1 MKNPHKV
8 LIIFCMKNVFK
19 IAGDKWRFEIQLN
32 GKTIRKT
39 FASKSEAINFRNT
52 FLAARKF
59 DLSFFMSLSGEQIKD
74 IKDALDVLP
83 HGKTLLQSVQKAWE
97 FDSPQYLPDYLDKF
111 LVLKKAKCEAGK
123 LKTAEFAQIKGRITK
138 FRTAFKSFA
147 DATPQALL
155 AFLLARGRNKT
166 VKNWRATISEFFSFC
181 VNREAIS
188 SNPILKIHTDE
199 FIKPEIS
206 AEIGFLSVET
216 ALAFLAFIEQK
227 YPQFARFYALAL
239 FAGIRVEEIPRMK
252 DDYFLYAEKKIVFP
266 AQIGKVK
273 KAWTLENLPEN
284 LWAWLEK
291 YKNTPIIRPS
301 DWVRAYAFKKFNLP
315 KNFARHSFAT
325 YHLSLYLDPRRTSMI
340 TRNSEQMLRDHYWG
354 ALVDKKTAKAYFEIL
369 PTD

>member
-1 MKNPHKV
+1 
-8 LIIFCMKNVFK
+8 MKNVFK
-19 IAGDKWRFEIQLN
+19 IAGDKWRFEIQAN

-83 HGKTLLQSVQKAWE
+83 QGKTLLQSVRKAWE
-97 FDSPQYLPDYLDKF
+97 FDSSQSLHDFLDKF
-111 LVLKKAKCEAGK
+111 LAMKKAKYDAGK
-123 LKTAEFAQIKGRITK
+123 LKFSEFSQIKGRVANFK
-138 FRTAFKSFA
+138 RAFNSFA
-147 DATPQALL
+147 DTTPQALL

-166 VKNWRATISEFFSFC
+166 VRNWRATISEFFSFC
-181 VNREAIS
+181 VNRDAIS
-188 SNPILKIHTDE
+188 SNPILKIHMDE
-199 FIKPEIS
+199 FIKSETPY
-206 AEIGFLSVET
+206 EIGFLSVDT
-216 ALAFLAFIEQK
+216 ARAFFAFVEQK
-227 YPQFARFYALAL
+227 YPQFARFYALAS
-239 FAGIRVEEIPRMK
+239 FAGIRIEEIPRLK
-252 DDYFLYAEKKIVFP
+252 DDYFRYAEKKIVFP
-266 AQIGKVK
+266 ARVGKVF
-273 KAWTLENLPEN
+273 KAWTLEDLPEN

-291 YKNTPIIRPS
+291 YKNTPILRPS
-301 DWVRAYAFKKFNLP
+301 DWVRAYAFKQFYLP